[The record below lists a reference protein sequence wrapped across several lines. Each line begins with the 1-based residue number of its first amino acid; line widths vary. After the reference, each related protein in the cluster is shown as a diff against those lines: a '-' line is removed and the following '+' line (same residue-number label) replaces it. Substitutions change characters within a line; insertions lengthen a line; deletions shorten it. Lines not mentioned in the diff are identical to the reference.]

1 MIVVDSSVIC
11 GFVISSDA
19 YHTGAVACRDRDPQ
33 WHAPFLSRPE
43 FRSVAAGYLRK
54 GEPLA
59 TLMRAGALAVMSVQA
74 HHLTDAEVFSVL
86 GESALSAYD
95 AEYVALAQRLNCKL
109 ITTDKEVLKSYP
121 GLAVRLADY
130 AAGG

>member
-1 MIVVDSSVIC
+1 MIVVDCSVIC

-19 YHTGAVACRDRDPQ
+19 YHARAVACRDRDPD
-33 WHAPFLSRPE
+33 WHAPFLSRTE

-54 GEPLA
+54 GEPLT
-59 TLMRAGALAVMSVQA
+59 TLVEAGALAVLSVQA

-86 GESALSAYD
+86 AASSLSAYD

-109 ITTDKEVLKSYP
+109 VTTDKDVLKGYP
-121 GLAVRLADY
+121 ALAIRLADY
-130 AAGG
+130 VAGA

>member
-19 YHTGAVACRDRDPQ
+19 YHAGAVACRDRDPE
-33 WHAPFLSRPE
+33 WHAPFLSHTE

-59 TLMRAGALAVMSVQA
+59 TLMEAGALAVMSVQA
-74 HHLTDAEVFSVL
+74 HHPTDAEVFSVL
-86 GESALSAYD
+86 GTSALSAYD
-95 AEYVALAQRLNCKL
+95 AEYVALAQRLHCKL
-109 ITTDKEVLKSYP
+109 ITTDKEVLKCYP
-121 GLAVRLADY
+121 ELAVRLADY
-130 AAGG
+130 AAGV

>member
-1 MIVVDSSVIC
+1 MIVVDNSVIC

-19 YHTGAVACRDRDPQ
+19 YHAGAVACRQRDPE
-33 WHAPFLSRPE
+33 WHAPFLSRTE

-59 TLMRAGALAVMSVQA
+59 TLMTAGALAVLGVQA

-86 GESALSAYD
+86 EAGPLSAYD
-95 AEYVALAQRLNCKL
+95 AEYVALARRLNCKL
-109 ITTDKEVLKSYP
+109 VTTDKEVLKCYP
-121 GLAVRLADY
+121 GLAIRLAEY
-130 AAGG
+130 AAGR

>member
-1 MIVVDSSVIC
+1 MIVVDNSVIC

-19 YHTGAVACRDRDPQ
+19 YHAGAVACRDRDPE
-33 WHAPFLSRPE
+33 WHAPFLSRTE

-59 TLMRAGALAVMSVQA
+59 TLMAAGALAALSVQA
-74 HHLTDAEVFSVL
+74 HHLTDAEVFSIL
-86 GESALSAYD
+86 AASSLSAYD

-109 ITTDKEVLKSYP
+109 ITTDREVLKCYP
-121 GLAVRLADY
+121 SLAVRLADY
-130 AAGG
+130 AGGR

>member
-1 MIVVDSSVIC
+1 VIVVDNSVIC

-19 YHTGAVACRDRDPQ
+19 YHVAAVACRDRDPE
-33 WHAPFLSRPE
+33 WHAPFLARTE

-59 TLMRAGALAVMSVQA
+59 TLMAAGALAAMSVQV
-74 HHLTDAEVFSVL
+74 HHVTDAEVFSIL
-86 GESALSAYD
+86 GAKPLSAYD
-95 AEYVALAQRLNCKL
+95 AEYVALARRLNCKL
-109 ITTDKEVLKSYP
+109 ITTDKEVLKCYP
-121 GLAVRLADY
+121 GLAIRLADW